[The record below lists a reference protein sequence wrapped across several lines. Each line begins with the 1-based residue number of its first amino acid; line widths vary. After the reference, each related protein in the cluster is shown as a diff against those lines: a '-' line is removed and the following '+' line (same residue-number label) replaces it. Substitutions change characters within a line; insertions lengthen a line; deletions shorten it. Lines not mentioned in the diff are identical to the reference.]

1 MSEREIRPGAPLQ
14 GGEDDGNWGGEG
26 RWNEAWDETALRAA
40 AEAGLDDAP
49 ESAAVAEAGA
59 VAVPRVAIV
68 GRPNV
73 GKSTLLNRLC
83 GSRVSIVEPT
93 SGVTRDRVAVP
104 ARLRAELDGEDI
116 ERWVEVIDTGGIGI
130 VDRDD
135 LGEVVEDQVR
145 TALALA
151 SVILFVVDVR
161 DGLTPLD
168 TVVARLLRG
177 ASAPVLLVANKA
189 ESSEALWNE
198 SEFRRLGVGEGPFAI
213 SAQNNEGMA
222 PLRQRLVELLPPG
235 EGLEPPRR
243 SVLSLAVVGQRNAG
257 KSTLINALAGEERMI
272 VSEIP
277 GTTRDAVDVRFER
290 DGRVYT
296 AIDTAGL
303 RKRSKMA
310 DAIEFYSDARSHK
323 TIRRADVTVLLFDT
337 SKPLS
342 SVDKKLARYCMERYK
357 PLILA
362 ANKTDLVREYKHEEF
377 VQYLRDEL
385 PSLSYVPVVFLSA
398 KEGRGIER
406 LLRTAERLHEQSA
419 RRVSTG
425 ALNRILK
432 EANTAQGPS
441 SSGARLSIYYATQA
455 ETSPPT
461 FVVFVNDRRLIGR
474 NYVRYLTNRL
484 REGLDFQEV
493 PLHIVL
499 RDKNDPPQS
508 KKSPGSR
515 R

>member
-1 MSEREIRPGAPLQ
+1 MDERERKPGAPPSDDAWD
-14 GGEDDGNWGGEG
+14 GGEE
-26 RWNEAWDETALRAA
+26 WNESWDEAALRAA
-40 AEAGLDDAP
+40 AEADLDDAP
-49 ESAAVAEAGA
+49 TVGALEPGGA
-59 VAVPRVAIV
+59 VHAPRVAIV

-83 GSRVSIVEPT
+83 GSRVAIVEPT

-104 ARLRAELDGEDI
+104 ARLRAELFGEDV

-135 LGEVVEDQVR
+135 LGEVVERQVR
-145 TALALA
+145 TALEMAR
-151 SVILFVVDVR
+151 VILFVVDVR

-168 TVVARLLRG
+168 QTVAKLLRG
-177 ASAPVLLVANKA
+177 AEAPVLLVVNKA
-189 ESSEALWNE
+189 ESSETHWN
-198 SEFRRLGVGEGPFAI
+198 SGEFQRLGVGEGPFVI
-213 SAQNNEGMA
+213 SAQNNEGLA
-222 PLRQRLVELLPPG
+222 PLRQRIVEHLPEG
-235 EGLEPPRR
+235 EGLEEPRA

-303 RKRSKMA
+303 RKRSKLA

-323 TIRRADVTVLLFDT
+323 TIRRADVSVLLFDT

-342 SVDKKLARYCMERYK
+342 SVDKKLARYAMERYK

-362 ANKTDLVREYKHEEF
+362 ANKSDLVREFKREDF

-385 PSLSYVPVVFLSA
+385 PSLAFTPVVFLSA
-398 KEGRGIER
+398 KEGKGIER
-406 LLRTAERLHEQSA
+406 LLRTAERLHEQAS

-432 EANTAQGPS
+432 AATQTQGPS
-441 SSGARLSIYYATQA
+441 SSGARLSILYATQA
-455 ETSPPT
+455 ESNPPT
-461 FVVFVNDRRLIGR
+461 FVLFVNDRRLIGR
-474 NYVRYLTNRL
+474 NYVRYLTNCL
-484 REGLDFQEV
+484 REGLDFPEV
-493 PLHIVL
+493 PLRIVL
-499 RDKNDPPQS
+499 RDKNDAPS
-508 KKSPGSR
+508 NS
-515 R
+515 